1 MTGGPGADLFRY
13 LNAAEGGDSITD
25 FTPGADKIQLASA
38 GFANLAAGA
47 LNASNFVSGAAPVA
61 TQAVPQFLYNTSTG
75 VLAFD
80 ADGPGVTAAVNLVTL
95 IGQPVINAANLVIG
109 S

>member
-38 GFANLAAGA
+38 GFANLPVGTLAAG
-47 LNASNFVSGAAPVA
+47 NFVSGGTPVA
-61 TQAVPQFLYNTSTG
+61 TQATPQFIYTTTTG
-75 VLAFD
+75 MLAFD
-80 ADGPGVTAAVNLVTL
+80 ADGTGGTAAVNLVTL
-95 IGQPVINAANLVIG
+95 VGQPVITALDLGVAN
-109 S
+109 